1 MNTQK
6 ISIAVI
12 YKRDDERIKEFLSK
26 LINQTFKDMEII
38 LGAYGDGDYTPEL
51 INSSKIKHI
60 NFPENN
66 DFESVKY
73 ALINLLS
80 GEYICILSPETTIT
94 EDYIQNL
101 YTETFKNNCS
111 KAEIKQNKLYKRN
124 FIENNSNIEELIN
137 NKYQKGFEE
146 LKISQ
151 KEQLDEFY
159 KNTDTAINNKVYD
172 LTIRFNNLEKNI
184 YDKEK
189 QIEENTKNITQNAM
203 NSIQE
208 NNSHIYSDISK
219 VYDFINSESN
229 KRGEEINKIY
239 NEITNNYKY
248 TENLINETKE
258 EFRNEIN
265 QIYNKINETVN
276 EQKVMYNNLEKL
288 VEVTRDEL
296 TEKMEILSGFNP
308 SESKTNINTISQIN
322 SLEKT
327 IQNNIDKIYLAIN
340 ENNSK
345 FYNELSN
352 LYRELNERIMKNGR

>member
-1 MNTQK
+1 MNTPK

-26 LINQTFKDMEII
+26 LINQTFEDIEII

-51 INSSKIKHI
+51 INSSKIRYI

-66 DFESVKY
+66 DFKSVEY
-73 ALINLLS
+73 ALIDLLS
-80 GEYICILSPETTIT
+80 GEYICILTPETNIT
-94 EDYIQNL
+94 EEYIQNL
-101 YTETFKNNCS
+101 YAETLENNCS

-151 KEQLDEFY
+151 KEQLNEFY
-159 KNTDTAINNKVYD
+159 KNTDNTINNKVYD
-172 LTIRFNNLEKNI
+172 LTVRFNSLEKNL

-189 QIEENTKNITQNAM
+189 QIEENTKNIIQNAI

-208 NNSHIYSDISK
+208 NNSHIYADISK
-219 VYDFINSESN
+219 IYDFINSESN
-229 KRGEEINKIY
+229 KKGEEINKVY
-239 NEITNNYKY
+239 NEITTNYKY
-248 TENLINETKE
+248 TEKLNNETKE
-258 EFRNEIN
+258 ELKNDIN
-265 QIYNKINETVN
+265 QIYNKINETIN
-276 EQKVMYNNLEKL
+276 EQKIMYNSLNNLIEITKK
-288 VEVTRDEL
+288 EL
-296 TEKMEILSGFNP
+296 TEKIEILSGTNI
-308 SESKTNINTISQIN
+308 SESETNINTISQIN
-322 SLEKT
+322 TLEKT
-327 IQNNIDKIYLAIN
+327 IQNNIDKIYLVIN

-352 LYRELNERIMKNGR
+352 LYREVNEKIMKNGR